1 MTAHNEA
8 KKEDIAK
15 IVLMA
20 GDPLRASFFAKKY
33 LKNYKLV
40 NSLRGMLAFT
50 GYINDLK
57 VTVMGHGMGMESI
70 GIYAYELYKF
80 YDVDIIIRFG
90 SCGGYIKELNL
101 YDLIIAEKAY
111 SESNYGLGF
120 NNEINDTMEASHDLV
135 EKAILASKKLKFMQK
150 TKIGKIHSSLWF
162 YTEGFKTQI
171 KDYVDKKIIAVEMES
186 YALYLIAKTL
196 NKKALTILT
205 VSDNLI
211 TKKEIKGIERQKGF
225 TDMFELLKE
234 IVTNLN

>member
-8 KKEDIAK
+8 KKEEIAK

-20 GDPLRASFFAKKY
+20 GDPLRAKKFAIEY

-40 NSLRGMLAFT
+40 NSVRGMLTFT
-50 GYINDLK
+50 GYINNTK

-80 YDVDIIIRFG
+80 YDVDVIIRFG
-90 SCGGYIKELNL
+90 SCGSYIKEINL
-101 YDLIIAEKAY
+101 FDLIIADQAY
-111 SESNYGLGF
+111 TESNYGLGF
-120 NNEINDTMEASHDLV
+120 NKEKKDTINASSDLV
-135 EKAILASKKLKFMQK
+135 LQAKKASEELNLIKK
-150 TKIGKIHSSLWF
+150 TKIGKIHSSMWF
-162 YTEGFKTQI
+162 YTEG
-171 KDYVDKKIIAVEMES
+171 YDKGISNYTKSGVIAVEMES

-211 TKKEIKGIERQKGF
+211 TKQETTAFERQEGF
-225 TDMFELLKE
+225 IDMFKLLEKFV
-234 IVTNLN
+234 INLS

>member
-20 GDPLRASFFAKKY
+20 GDPLRAKFFAEKY

-50 GYINDLK
+50 GYINNLR

-101 YDLIIAEKAY
+101 FDLIIAEKAY
-111 SESNYGLGF
+111 TESNYGLGF
-120 NNEINDTMEASHDLV
+120 NNETNDTMEASHDLV
-135 EKAILASKKLKFMQK
+135 EKAILASQKLKLTQK
-150 TKIGKIHSSLWF
+150 TKIAKIHSSLWF
-162 YTEGFKTQI
+162 YTEGFKTEI

-211 TKKEIKGIERQKGF
+211 TKKEIKGILRQEGF
-225 TDMFELLKE
+225 KDMFELLKE
-234 IVTNLN
+234 IVIKLN

>member
-40 NSLRGMLAFT
+40 NSLRGMLTFT

-101 YDLIIAEKAY
+101 FDLIIAEKAY

-120 NNEINDTMEASHDLV
+120 NNEINDTMEASRDLV
-135 EKAILASKKLKFMQK
+135 EKAILASQKLKFMQK
-150 TKIGKIHSSLWF
+150 TKIGKIHSSL
-162 YTEGFKTQI
+162 
-171 KDYVDKKIIAVEMES
+171 
-186 YALYLIAKTL
+186 
-196 NKKALTILT
+196 
-205 VSDNLI
+205 
-211 TKKEIKGIERQKGF
+211 
-225 TDMFELLKE
+225 
-234 IVTNLN
+234 